1 MQSKW
6 TGLSV
11 ILLLVFIVAVPI
23 IASMQ
28 GANLWMWFTPAITPA
43 GEAIGTLF
51 NWVLLLC
58 SVLFVGI
65 HAIMIYF
72 AIAYRQGNRD
82 ETPDTHGHLGIEI
95 TWTIIPTLLMVFFG
109 IYSYNVYANIV
120 EPTKDP
126 MKINVTAQQFAWNVT
141 YPSTGEG
148 EEAIS
153 MNNQMVLPSNRSL
166 QFRISS
172 KDVLHSFY
180 VPHLRMKQDAVPGMT
195 TVMNV
200 KRINKT
206 GKYRIKCA
214 ELCGVGH
221 YRMNASVTVI
231 TPEQFETWK
240 GKESSQARQQYLKK
254 VMSDE

>member
-11 ILLLVFIVAVPI
+11 LLLLVFIVTVPI
-23 IASMQ
+23 VASAQ
-28 GANLWMWFTPAITPA
+28 GANLWMWFTPSITPS
-43 GEAIGTLF
+43 GDAIGTLF

-72 AIAYRQGNRD
+72 AVAYREGNRE

-109 IYSYNVYANIV
+109 IYSYNVYASIV
-120 EPTKDP
+120 EPSEDP
-126 MKINVTAQQFAWNVT
+126 LVVNVTAQQFAWNT
-141 YPSTGEG
+141 SYPSTGEG
-148 EEAIS
+148 EEAIA
-153 MNNQMVLPSNRSL
+153 MNNQMVLPSNRSIRL
-166 QFRISS
+166 QLNS

-180 VPHLRMKQDAVPGMT
+180 VPHFRMKQDAVPGMT
-195 TVMNV
+195 TVMNI
-200 KRINKT
+200 KKITKT
-206 GKYRIKCA
+206 GKYDIKCA

-221 YRMNASVTVI
+221 YRMNASLTVV

-240 GKESSQARQQYLKK
+240 NQESKDARQKYLKK